1 MNNIN
6 LNIFLKYLEKQNID
20 MKMVNSFLSSLN
32 NDKITSIYDS
42 IKEIIYKSTLKS
54 VNYKYYLL
62 LDDISYDFL
71 FKFDKEIEQEFII
84 TFVSNDVITN
94 FLEMNEFENRFKYLP
109 FIINEIRKNK
119 LIITKE
125 GTKNEYM
132 LNNIYLIRENDI
144 LHRNITISELLTYNN
159 SMQKENLDKQSI
171 KEKILKTFNFYRN
184 ENNSIYNLSNNNND
198 ITELKKLLYDD
209 IIRFT
214 TNNSLMIND
223 NRKISTDDGNY
234 FRKVINNLKYIT
246 DNLIENI
253 FLIVEKDNS
262 GYYKIM
268 DILEYD
274 IFVKKYLLYY
284 PETLKFILTN
294 KKYKLTSPYIDDST
308 NIVFNKIL
316 VIDLLK
322 IKINIIDTNN
332 ILNKIIQILENL

>member
-1 MNNIN
+1 MDITNF
-6 LNIFLKYLEKQNID
+6 NIFLKYLEKHNVD
-20 MKMVNSFLSSLN
+20 MKMVNSFLYSLN
-32 NDKITSIYDS
+32 NDKITSTYDR
-42 IKEIIYKSTLKS
+42 IKEIICKSTLKS
-54 VNYKYYLL
+54 VNYKDYLL

-71 FKFDKEIEQEFII
+71 FKFDKEMEQEFII
-84 TFVSNDVITN
+84 TFVNNDVITN

-109 FIINEIRKNK
+109 FVINEIRKKK

-125 GTKNEYM
+125 GTKIEYM
-132 LNNIYLIRENDI
+132 LNNIYLIREDDI
-144 LHRNITISELLTYNN
+144 LHRNIRISELLTYNN
-159 SMQKENLDKQSI
+159 SIQKENLDKQST
-171 KEKILKTFNFYRN
+171 KEKILKTFTFYKN

-198 ITELKKLLYDD
+198 IIELKKLLYDD

-214 TNNSLMIND
+214 TSNSLIIND
-223 NRKISTDDGNY
+223 NRKNSMDYTNY
-234 FRKVINNLKYIT
+234 FDKVINNLKHIT

-294 KKYKLTSPYIDDST
+294 KEYKLTSYSSSKTIE
-308 NIVFNKIL
+308 FNKIL
-316 VIDLLK
+316 VIDIMK

-332 ILNKIIQILENL
+332 ILNKIIQILESL